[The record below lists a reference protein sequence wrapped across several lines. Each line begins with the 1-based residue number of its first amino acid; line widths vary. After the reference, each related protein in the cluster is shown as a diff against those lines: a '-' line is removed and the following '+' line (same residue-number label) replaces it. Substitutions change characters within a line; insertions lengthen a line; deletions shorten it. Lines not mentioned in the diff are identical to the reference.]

1 MNKKVIS
8 IIAIVAIIAILGV
21 VLVACNA
28 DSYQKKLEKAG
39 YEVVVIEGDE
49 ADEEADADV
58 EWIVTASKGLTEY
71 VSVVKFKDTDDAKE
85 FESNAVT
92 GSGFGMKVVCERSG
106 KIVFYGTEQGVK
118 DAK

>member
-8 IIAIVAIIAILGV
+8 IIAIVSIIAILGV

-39 YEVVVIEGDE
+39 YEVFKLGDDE
-49 ADEEADADV
+49 AEEEVDADV
-58 EWIVTASKGLTEY
+58 EWFITASKGTEF
-71 VSVVKFKDTDDAKE
+71 VEIIKFKNTDDAKKA
-85 FESNAVT
+85 ESNAVT
-92 GSGFGMKVVCERSG
+92 GSGFGVKVVCERSG